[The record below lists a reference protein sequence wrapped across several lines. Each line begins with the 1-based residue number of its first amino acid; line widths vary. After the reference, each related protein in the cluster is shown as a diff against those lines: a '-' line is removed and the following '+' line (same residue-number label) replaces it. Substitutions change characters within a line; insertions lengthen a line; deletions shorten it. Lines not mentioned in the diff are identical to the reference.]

1 MFSDFA
7 YQIKMTIE
15 KGDCGGVIFRSNDPF
30 LYYFY
35 ICQNGHYGLVRYMD
49 NNDPSK
55 NLILR
60 EAFSP
65 QIKEGLNQT
74 NMITVLAHGPYI
86 YLYVN
91 KIQIDWA
98 YDTSYNIGK
107 IGVLAKAFD
116 TYRPTEVAFS
126 DATVWKL

>member
-1 MFSDFA
+1 MIA
-7 YQIKMTIE
+7 L
-15 KGDCGGVIFRSNDPF
+15 

-35 ICQNGHYGLVRYMD
+35 ICQNGHYGLDRYMD

-55 NLILR
+55 KLDIER
-60 EAFSP
+60 IFSP
-65 QIKEGLNQT
+65 QIKEGLSQR
-74 NMITVLAHGPYI
+74 NMITVLARGHYI

-98 YDTSYNIGK
+98 YDTSYNKGN

-116 TYRPTEVAFS
+116 TYRPTKVAFS
-126 DATVWKL
+126 DATVWTL

>member
-1 MFSDFA
+1 
-7 YQIKMTIE
+7 
-15 KGDCGGVIFRSNDPF
+15 
-30 LYYFY
+30 
-35 ICQNGHYGLVRYMD
+35 MD

-60 EAFSP
+60 ESFSP
-65 QIKEGLNQT
+65 QIKEGLSQT
-74 NMITVLAHGPYI
+74 NMITVLARGHYI

-116 TYRPTEVAFS
+116 KFRPTEVAFS